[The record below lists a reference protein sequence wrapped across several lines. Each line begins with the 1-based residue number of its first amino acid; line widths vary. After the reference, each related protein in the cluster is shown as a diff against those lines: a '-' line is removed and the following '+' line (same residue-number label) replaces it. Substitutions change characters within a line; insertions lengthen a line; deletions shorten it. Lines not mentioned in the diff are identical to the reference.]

1 MTRYA
6 SMFERCAAQERGAIV
21 PFVMLGDPTPASCEA
36 IIEAL
41 IADGADALE
50 LGIPFSDPVADGV
63 VIQEAHLRALQ
74 AGTAIDECFRIL
86 SRIRNSHPDL
96 PIGLLVYANVPFSI
110 GVDRFYEFCA
120 QAGVDSVLIPDLPI
134 REGHPFGEA
143 ALKSGIDSVY
153 IAPPSASPRTLSD
166 VAHSARGY
174 VYAVSRVGVTRPSTP
189 SSNSLVMR
197 ALFRQWSLLT
207 PWLTPSRW
215 RVSSRIRVIP
225 KALIHAKGTSPH
237 CSCVYPAEA
246 TRISTKYASAWEA
259 PSPGMG
265 RLPAPLNWLHKNVP
279 ALEPIGPIPMIWVHL
294 RRNDDSLRIN
304 V

>member
-86 SRIRNSHPDL
+86 TRIRNSHPDL

-110 GVDRFYEFCA
+110 GVDRFYELCA

-174 VYAVSRVGVTRPSTP
+174 VYAVSRVGVTGADHEASTVGLHEAVAKLREEAAAPVLLGFGISRPEHVRAALQAGADGAISGSAIVRIIAEHAAQIAEEEKNG
-189 SSNSLVMR
+189 SSDALNETLVRLGGFFAPMY
-197 ALFRQWSLLT
+197 Q
-207 PWLTPSRW
+207 
-215 RVSSRIRVIP
+215 
-225 KALIHAKGTSPH
+225 
-237 CSCVYPAEA
+237 A
-246 TRISTKYASAWEA
+246 T
-259 PSPGMG
+259 
-265 RLPAPLNWLHKNVP
+265 LNHGN
-279 ALEPIGPIPMIWVHL
+279 
-294 RRNDDSLRIN
+294 N
-304 V
+304 

>member
-110 GVDRFYEFCA
+110 GVDRFYDLCA

-153 IAPPSASPRTLSD
+153 IAPPSASCKPT
-166 VAHSARGY
+166 V
-174 VYAVSRVGVTRPSTP
+174 
-189 SSNSLVMR
+189 
-197 ALFRQWSLLT
+197 
-207 PWLTPSRW
+207 
-215 RVSSRIRVIP
+215 
-225 KALIHAKGTSPH
+225 
-237 CSCVYPAEA
+237 EA
-246 TRISTKYASAWEA
+246 S
-259 PSPGMG
+259 
-265 RLPAPLNWLHKNVP
+265 
-279 ALEPIGPIPMIWVHL
+279 
-294 RRNDDSLRIN
+294 
-304 V
+304 